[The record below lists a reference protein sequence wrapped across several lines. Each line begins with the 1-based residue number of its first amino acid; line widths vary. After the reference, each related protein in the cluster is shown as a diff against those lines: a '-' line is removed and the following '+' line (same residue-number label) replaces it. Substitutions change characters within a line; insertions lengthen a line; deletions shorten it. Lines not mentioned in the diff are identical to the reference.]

1 MAITFDHFPARSCS
15 FGKAKKY
22 PAVMQIQTE
31 AVLGIVVC
39 RAHCAI
45 AIQDPHCFTP
55 TLMFILTSRMQT
67 PDQSA
72 IGSIQKSISYLSE
85 LKSPRDRPGHWW
97 RAGGRAG
104 GGRPSQWG
112 RRQKLRPAPCLS
124 FYADDGVIDLCFCV
138 FSFGRFLVGYLSICS
153 WNFVSHIFSYCL
165 HIVTFRK

>member
-1 MAITFDHFPARSCS
+1 MFVRESQKIPSGYADTNGSCAR
-15 FGKAKKY
+15 Y
-22 PAVMQIQTE
+22 
-31 AVLGIVVC
+31 
-39 RAHCAI
+39 
-45 AIQDPHCFTP
+45 
-55 TLMFILTSRMQT
+55 SRMPCT
-67 PDQSA
+67 FRNCNP
-72 IGSIQKSISYLSE
+72 GSTLFYTDFNVHTDKSYANTRSISNWVYSE
-85 LKSPRDRPGHWW
+85 INFLLKRIEESSRP
-97 RAGGRAG
+97 AGPLMEGGWPGG